1 MDSPINLFKQAT
13 SSLSNVLDARPAAHA
28 YRPTDVVPRTERDP
42 RIARYPSASIPDAEE
57 CSLEDLRD
65 ALTEILWAVSHAIQ
79 DNSNEAYRYVLHAA
93 ELLRTRP
100 PNAFADPRVYDS
112 PSAAPSAPRGGL
124 APWVARKVS
133 TYIETHLESRI
144 GAADLAELAN
154 RSVYHFC
161 RAFRESFSEPP
172 HTYVMRRRIERAQ
185 GLMLQTN
192 LSLAQIA
199 LDCGLADQAHLNKS
213 FRRFVGQSPG
223 AWRRAR
229 SAFPP

>member
-1 MDSPINLFKQAT
+1 
-13 SSLSNVLDARPAAHA
+13 
-28 YRPTDVVPRTERDP
+28 
-42 RIARYPSASIPDAEE
+42 
-57 CSLEDLRD
+57 
-65 ALTEILWAVSHAIQ
+65 VSHAIQ
-79 DNSNEAYRYVLHAA
+79 DNSNEAYGYVLHAA

-100 PNAFADPRVYDS
+100 PDALADPHVYDS
-112 PSAAPSAPRGGL
+112 PTAAPSAPRGGL
-124 APWVARKVS
+124 PPWVARKVS
-133 TYIETHLESRI
+133 TYIETHLESAI
-144 GAADLAELAN
+144 SAADLAELAD

-161 RAFRESFSEPP
+161 RSFRESFSEPP

-229 SAFPP
+229 SALPP

>member
-1 MDSPINLFKQAT
+1 MDSAMSLFKQET
-13 SSLSNVLDARPAAHA
+13 YGLSNVLEPRTAAHA
-28 YRPTDVVPRTERDP
+28 YRSMDVVPRTQRDS
-42 RIARYPSASIPDAEE
+42 RITGHPSASIPGAEE
-57 CSLEDLRD
+57 CSLEDLRH
-65 ALTEILWAVSHAIQ
+65 ALTDLLWAVSHAIQ
-79 DNSNEAYRYVLHAA
+79 DNSNEAYGYVLHAA

-100 PNAFADPRVYDS
+100 PNALADPPVYDS
-112 PSAAPSAPRGGL
+112 PSAAPSASRGGL

-133 TYIETHLESRI
+133 TYIETHLESAI
-144 GAADLAELAN
+144 SAADLAGLAN

-229 SAFPP
+229 SALPP

>member
-1 MDSPINLFKQAT
+1 MDSGINLFKQGT
-13 SSLSNVLDARPAAHA
+13 SRLSNVLEARPAAHA
-28 YRPTDVVPRTERDP
+28 YRSMDVLPRTERDS
-42 RIARYPSASIPDAEE
+42 RIARYTSASIPGAEE
-57 CSLEDLRD
+57 CSLEDLRH
-65 ALTEILWAVSHAIQ
+65 ALTDLLWAVSHAIQ
-79 DNSNEAYRYVLHAA
+79 ENSNEAYACVLHAA

-100 PNAFADPRVYDS
+100 PNALPDPHVYDS
-112 PSAAPSAPRGGL
+112 PSAAPSASRGGL

-133 TYIETHLESRI
+133 TYIETHLESAI
-144 GAADLAELAN
+144 SAADLAGLAD
-154 RSVYHFC
+154 RSVWHFC

-172 HTYVMRRRIERAQ
+172 HTYLMRRRVERAQ

-229 SAFPP
+229 SALPL